1 MSRPIKDLESY
12 HGFLIASNVVFL
24 VRKSKISR
32 TIRDLDNHLEFLIV
46 SKDRPILLNLYRNIT
61 IIVSSMDGLAVI
73 LKKSK

>member
-24 VRKSKISR
+24 VRKSKISQ

-46 SKDRPILLNLYRNIT
+46 SKDNPILQNLYRNIT

>member
-32 TIRDLDNHLEFLIV
+32 TIRHLDNHLEFLIV
-46 SKDRPILLNLYRNIT
+46 SKNRPILLNLYRNIT

>member
-24 VRKSKISR
+24 VRKSKIFR

-46 SKDRPILLNLYRNIT
+46 SKDRPILQNLYRNIT